1 LLARFEQVG
10 VLKRS
15 CTSTSRV
22 LGGRK
27 DMAFLAVLS
36 SDSCVAFFLR
46 SCLSMR
52 RSSRVV
58 AVVRLPR
65 VLRLHVGALSF
76 SSKLLRNV
84 AGRFL

>member
-1 LLARFEQVG
+1 
-10 VLKRS
+10 
-15 CTSTSRV
+15 
-22 LGGRK
+22 
-27 DMAFLAVLS
+27 
-36 SDSCVAFFLR
+36 
-46 SCLSMR
+46 
-52 RSSRVV
+52 V